1 MPFDRNAFAAG
12 TRAVL
17 PVLLGVA
24 PFGLITGIAMVAG
37 GIAPWAAVAMSLVV
51 FAGAS
56 MLAATQLLGAAA
68 PVALIVLT
76 ALFIN
81 LRFMMYSASMR
92 PHLGGLPLRWRL
104 LAACV
109 LADNP
114 YALCIARFTEHPEMP
129 GKLWF
134 YLGASTTVWL
144 AWQIAVAAGA
154 LAGSGLPA
162 AWRLEF
168 AAPLAFIAMSVPL
181 LRDRAMI
188 SAALAAATTVVLLHG
203 LPMRLGLVFAALAG
217 IGAGMLAE
225 RRRA

>member
-1 MPFDRNAFAAG
+1 MSFDRSTYAAG
-12 TRAVL
+12 ARAVL

-24 PFGLITGIAMVAG
+24 PFGLITGVAMVAG
-37 GIAPWAAVAMSLVV
+37 GIAPWAAIAMSLVV

-68 PVALIVLT
+68 PVALIVVT
-76 ALFIN
+76 VLFIN
-81 LRFMMYSASMR
+81 LRFMMYSASLR
-92 PHLGGLPLRWRL
+92 PHLGSLPLRWRL

-114 YALCIARFTEHPEMP
+114 YALCVARFTERPEMP

-134 YLGASTTVWL
+134 FLGASTTVWL
-144 AWQIAVAAGA
+144 VWQIAVAAGA
-154 LAGSGLPA
+154 LAGSELPA

-181 LRDRAMI
+181 LRDRAMV
-188 SAALAAATTVVLLHG
+188 AAAIVAGTAVILLHAMP
-203 LPMRLGLVFAALAG
+203 LRLGLVFAALAG
-217 IGAGMLAE
+217 IGAGMVVE
-225 RRRA
+225 GRRA